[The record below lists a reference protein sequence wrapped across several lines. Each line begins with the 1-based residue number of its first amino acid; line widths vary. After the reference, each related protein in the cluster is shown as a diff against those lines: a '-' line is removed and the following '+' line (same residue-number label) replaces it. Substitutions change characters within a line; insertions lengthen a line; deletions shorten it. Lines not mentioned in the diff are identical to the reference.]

1 MTFLEKL
8 EREHPEFIGEKFP
21 GGVAIC
27 PEDCGYEK
35 SSHCGAMT
43 AGVFDAAACMA
54 CWGREVPEKTGC
66 HANAA
71 ATARNGEKG
80 GGGHG

>member
-21 GGVAIC
+21 GGVALC

-35 SSHCGAMT
+35 STPCGAMT
-43 AGVFDAAACMA
+43 ENGTFVPTACMA
-54 CWGREVPEKTGC
+54 CWNREAPGEKTDC

-71 ATARNGEKG
+71 ALARNDGGERG
-80 GGGHG
+80 A